1 MKTEIK
7 ITVRAYP
14 VEIRDERNG
23 EILRDTLVLDKAM
36 LQAGAMV
43 GLGDEDIIFRTY
55 NRKGYRVLE
64 IGKPVKAD
72 LSVDLL
78 ELYWDQTLP
87 EPESLAD
94 IERSLGIP
102 ENERIFT
109 PRQDIERKGEVS

>member
-43 GLGDEDIIFRTY
+43 GLGDEDIIYRLY

-78 ELYWDQTLP
+78 ELFMGQEGTSED
-87 EPESLAD
+87 S
-94 IERSLGIP
+94 IKS
-102 ENERIFT
+102 
-109 PRQDIERKGEVS
+109 

>member
-14 VEIRDERNG
+14 VEIRDERTG
-23 EILRDTLVLDKAM
+23 EKMKDTIVLDKAM

-43 GLGDEDIIFRTY
+43 GLGDEDIIFRLY

-72 LSVDLL
+72 LAVDL
-78 ELYWDQTLP
+78 EQLYREQ
-87 EPESLAD
+87 EGASE
-94 IERSLGIP
+94 
-102 ENERIFT
+102 
-109 PRQDIERKGEVS
+109 

>member
-43 GLGDEDIIFRTY
+43 GLGDEDIIFRLY

-109 PRQDIERKGEVS
+109 PRQDIERKGENS